1 MIIFPRSACPGCNTV
16 IRFYDNVPVLSFLW
30 LKGRCRHCSQSISF
44 RYPLVEIIGGVC
56 ALCTFFKFGL
66 TFEGAVYF
74 IFFTALIVI
83 TFIDIDHRIIPN
95 VISLPGILLFFVASF
110 GMPEIGF
117 KDSLLGILAG
127 GGSLLF
133 VAWLYEIVR
142 KKTGMG
148 GGDIKLL
155 AMIGALI
162 GWPGVLFTIYVAS
175 ISGTFAGLLTMIYKR
190 ERSLKLA
197 IPFGPFLSIGAI
209 FYVFFGDVIKN
220 WYFTFLG

>member
-1 MIIFPRSACPGCNTV
+1 
-16 IRFYDNVPVLSFLW
+16 
-30 LKGRCRHCSQSISF
+30 
-44 RYPLVEIIGGVC
+44 
-56 ALCTFFKFGL
+56 
-66 TFEGAVYF
+66 VYF

-83 TFIDIDHRIIPN
+83 TFIDIDNRIIPN

-110 GMPEIGF
+110 GMPEIDF

-175 ISGTFAGLLTMIYKR
+175 ISGTFAGLLTMVCKR

-209 FYVFFGDVIKN
+209 CYVFFGDVVKN